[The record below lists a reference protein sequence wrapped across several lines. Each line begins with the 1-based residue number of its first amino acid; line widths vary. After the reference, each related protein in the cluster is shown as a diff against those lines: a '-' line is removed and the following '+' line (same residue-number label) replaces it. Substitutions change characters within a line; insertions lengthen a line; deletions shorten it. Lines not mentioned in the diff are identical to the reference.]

1 MTQMPLTDAE
11 ISYLKG
17 RLSVYDYAGGY
28 QYLYDVVQNAIPNQ
42 TDQNERD
49 QLLMTANWLISAK
62 SINNHDG
69 TFVSE
74 MVLNSMKYAVEQS
87 GRNFTGAMFQN
98 ASNELARNVI
108 TDFIDAK
115 GVLPIQQVIER
126 DVQSAVQKLGLQP
139 WQWGGTLG
147 DVFPTWMGGL
157 GENFVE
163 VPGDTFLEGMN
174 NWATVIV
181 QNLAAVGMIF
191 ENHLGNASMIL
202 PIAAKKL
209 FGDLLIGD
217 EEINI
222 SLPVIP
228 GGGVGDGGGS
238 GGPGGVTSGSN
249 DYGTGGGI
257 PVTNGEKP
265 AANVDIFFESVGGL
279 EYVSPEQIARM
290 KCKLD
295 GKVDP
300 LILDLDGSGVK
311 LTSAHVFPVQ
321 FDMNNDGQKVQTGW
335 SSIKEGIVVLD
346 LNKNGKIDDISEL
359 MSEYFGAVQGS
370 NESPSEKTFEN
381 AFYALRSLD
390 SNQDLIFDSQDEQWK
405 DVKVWIDA
413 NHDGQSFI
421 DGTHE
426 FQEVSELYSLDELGI
441 SQIDLRFIS
450 PLVDTRN
457 GNDIVGVSSF
467 TQKDIVKEAVAVNFS
482 TVISAEPPTVT
493 MPGLAYTNND
503 LWVA

>member
-265 AANVDIFFESVGGL
+265 AANVDIFL
-279 EYVSPEQIARM
+279 RVS
-290 KCKLD
+290 
-295 GKVDP
+295 
-300 LILDLDGSGVK
+300 
-311 LTSAHVFPVQ
+311 
-321 FDMNNDGQKVQTGW
+321 
-335 SSIKEGIVVLD
+335 VVLSM
-346 LNKNGKIDDISEL
+346 LAQNKL
-359 MSEYFGAVQGS
+359 
-370 NESPSEKTFEN
+370 
-381 AFYALRSLD
+381 
-390 SNQDLIFDSQDEQWK
+390 
-405 DVKVWIDA
+405 
-413 NHDGQSFI
+413 
-421 DGTHE
+421 
-426 FQEVSELYSLDELGI
+426 QE
-441 SQIDLRFIS
+441 
-450 PLVDTRN
+450 
-457 GNDIVGVSSF
+457 
-467 TQKDIVKEAVAVNFS
+467 
-482 TVISAEPPTVT
+482 
-493 MPGLAYTNND
+493 
-503 LWVA
+503 